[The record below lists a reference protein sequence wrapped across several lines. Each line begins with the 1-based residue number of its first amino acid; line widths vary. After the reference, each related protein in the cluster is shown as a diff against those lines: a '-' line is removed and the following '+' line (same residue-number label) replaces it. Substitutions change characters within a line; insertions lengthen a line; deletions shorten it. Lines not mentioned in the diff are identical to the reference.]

1 MDINVGT
8 SLLPDA
14 QAKHKLLVLDVAWA
28 FEAIRERNL
37 ENSVTCRDLG
47 GFFEHVWSVH
57 PFASLV
63 TSEEWAS
70 KYGKPEHHQ
79 LNTSHT
85 FIEGKIGRF
94 SLLRMLPP
102 LNFILSQVGIFFDLV
117 HLIQKHNI
125 TIIRV
130 GDPQYLGLFG
140 WALSRLCKIP
150 FGVRVP
156 ANYDKIFET
165 TGQLAFKKL
174 FFNRNVEKII
184 ERFVLKRADL
194 VAAGNQ
200 DNLNFALKNGA
211 RAEVSTIFRYGNL
224 IDKRHF
230 VHPKDRADGTLILKG
245 LGVER
250 GKFLLYV
257 GRLEEIKQPSHVLYV
272 LADIRKR
279 GNDIK
284 ALLVGDGSL
293 RKQLQG
299 LAQELGVED
308 HVVFCGNRD
317 QGWLCRVIPLSLS
330 VVSPHTGRA
339 LVESALGAAPIA
351 AYDVDWQS
359 ELIQNSETGEL
370 VPNLEWKKMAVAI
383 ERYLI
388 DPKYARSMGQ
398 AVRKRA
404 SKMMDPAKLDQHE
417 RETYLDL
424 LGRFREQQVR
434 ENIEVH
440 DKVANDY
447 ASAHGEIFNEIEQ
460 ERLSSALKESLQT
473 VKTGCKS
480 LTALDYGC
488 GSGNI
493 TNQLLNLNINVVAA
507 DVSSHF
513 LTLVRQK
520 FSCER
525 LSTLSLNGKDLIGVE
540 ADSFDFIAV
549 YSVLH
554 HIPDYLA
561 AITELAR
568 VCKPGGVIYI
578 DHEHNDEYFFDRPV
592 YKEFKSKALRI
603 DWRKYFVFSNYV
615 GKIRRWFNPK
625 YSNEGDIH
633 VWRDDCIEFHRI
645 EEILTRLGFEV
656 VWSKDYLHF
665 NKLYRPEIYKKYEK
679 LCTDVRLMVFRKSL
693 I

>member
-8 SLLPDA
+8 SLLSEA
-14 QAKHKLLVLDVAWA
+14 QCKHKLLVLNVQYAL
-28 FEAIRERNL
+28 EAIRERSL
-37 ENSVTCRDLG
+37 EDSVTCRDLG

-63 TSEEWAS
+63 NSEEWAS
-70 KYGKPEHHQ
+70 KYGKPEYHQ
-79 LNTSHT
+79 LNASNT

-94 SLLRMLPP
+94 SFLRMLPP
-102 LNFILSQVGIFFDLV
+102 LNFILSQVSIFFDLV

-125 TIIRV
+125 TIIRAD
-130 GDPQYLGLFG
+130 DPQYTGFFG

-156 ANYDKIFET
+156 ANTDKIFEI

-174 FFNRNVEKII
+174 FFKRNIEKFI
-184 ERFVLKRADL
+184 ERFVLKRADF

-211 RAEVSTIFRYGNL
+211 RAEVSTLFRYGNL

-230 VHPKDRADGTLILKG
+230 VHPKDRTDGALILKE
-245 LGVER
+245 LGVKG

-257 GRLEEIKQPSHVLYV
+257 GRLEEIKQPGHILHV

-293 RKQLQG
+293 RKQLQD
-299 LAQELGVED
+299 LAQELGVEGQ
-308 HVVFCGNRD
+308 VVFCGNRD
-317 QGWLCRVIPLSLS
+317 QGWLSQIIPLALS

-339 LVESALGAAPIA
+339 LVECALGAVPIA

-359 ELIQNSETGEL
+359 ELIQNGVTGEL
-370 VPNLEWKKMAVAI
+370 VPNLERDKMAVAV

-404 SKMMDPAKLDQHE
+404 CEMMDPAKLDQHE
-417 RETYLDL
+417 RETYLNL
-424 LGRFREQQVR
+424 LDRFREQQIR

-440 DKVANDY
+440 DKIANHY
-447 ASAHGEIFNEIEQ
+447 VSVHGEIFNEIEQ
-460 ERLSSALKESLQT
+460 KRLSAALKESLET
-473 VKTGCKS
+473 VNTGCKS

-493 TNQLLNLNINVVAA
+493 TNQLLKLNINVVAA

-540 ADSFDFIAV
+540 SDSFDFIVV

-568 VCKPGGVIYI
+568 VCKPGGIIYI
-578 DHEHNDEYFFDRPV
+578 DHEHNDEYFSDRPI
-592 YKEFKSKALRI
+592 YKEFKSKALSI
-603 DWRKYFVFSNYV
+603 DLRKYFVFSNYV
-615 GKIRRWFNPK
+615 GKILRWFNP
-625 YSNEGDIH
+625 
-633 VWRDDCIEFHRI
+633 
-645 EEILTRLGFEV
+645 
-656 VWSKDYLHF
+656 
-665 NKLYRPEIYKKYEK
+665 
-679 LCTDVRLMVFRKSL
+679 
-693 I
+693 